1 MWLKTVLLIAFLF
14 QLVSLASAAEIVAM
28 RAYDHKEFHRLTLII
43 SQDVVFTAEKGDESL
58 VLKLRELAVKPLK
71 ELPSTEAIKVRSF
84 RQATDEAGAY
94 AALEVAMPAGS
105 TVKQTIKAG
114 PFRLILDI
122 YPPAGYAGKKETTPQ
137 VKAALMEQDA
147 SMVLA
152 FNDSWRWVYRKKII
166 DTLRADLYADGAAE
180 AFRASLGLD
189 AIDSIAVETQAAGHI
204 AALKSKGREADADLL
219 GEVMR
224 FYSSGQET
232 GLENSLRGS
241 SNKNIKGL
249 GYFLLAEYYEKKG
262 FFPEASGYYT
272 LAGRSAKDSLGP
284 LVMFRKA
291 RLVFFN
297 HKYSEAKG
305 LFKKALDAG
314 YTDARGWLA
323 TTCIIKG
330 ELDLAWSTF
339 IGLRTSGELDPVT
352 SLGLADMLLVK
363 GKYQEARFIFAS
375 MRTRYPKE
383 GLLSTYLVLREAD
396 AYFLEGKRSE
406 AVDLYTRTKEKLK
419 GEPWAIATLSLAD
432 AYFVIATREE
442 MEKAEKM
449 YAAIASGGFEGSAIA
464 NMRLVASRMALGR
477 HSKAYD
483 VIKNFH
489 AKYPTSPLRQ
499 DMNRVSSALFYS
511 WIDSL
516 IAKEEHLEA
525 VKLYTETPLTVPF
538 GKKAEVSLK
547 IGRSCKELGLLSEAV
562 RHLDIAVKIGDGATA
577 EEAMLLL
584 AGIYLDQNDGNGAGR
599 LMKAFGNRFPRT
611 KRTAEV
617 EMLAARLA
625 FINRDYQKSAG
636 LSAGSD
642 AALIAMKADSLSRTG
657 KAKEATQ
664 NFENAARTYSD
675 AGEKDAA
682 SSAWLRSADSRF
694 SSGDYR
700 GAAEAY
706 RKGMDSAGKDDKSW
720 ALYRLARCYSNL
732 GMKDEEAAAQKELK
746 AMGGEFGAWS
756 EKIFEKAK
764 SL

>member
-1 MWLKTVLLIAFLF
+1 
-14 QLVSLASAAEIVAM
+14 
-28 RAYDHKEFHRLTLII
+28 
-43 SQDVVFTAEKGDESL
+43 
-58 VLKLRELAVKPLK
+58 
-71 ELPSTEAIKVRSF
+71 
-84 RQATDEAGAY
+84 
-94 AALEVAMPAGS
+94 
-105 TVKQTIKAG
+105 
-114 PFRLILDI
+114 
-122 YPPAGYAGKKETTPQ
+122 
-137 VKAALMEQDA
+137 
-147 SMVLA
+147 
-152 FNDSWRWVYRKKII
+152 
-166 DTLRADLYADGAAE
+166 
-180 AFRASLGLD
+180 
-189 AIDSIAVETQAAGHI
+189 
-204 AALKSKGREADADLL
+204 
-219 GEVMR
+219 
-224 FYSSGQET
+224 
-232 GLENSLRGS
+232 
-241 SNKNIKGL
+241 
-249 GYFLLAEYYEKKG
+249 
-262 FFPEASGYYT
+262 
-272 LAGRSAKDSLGP
+272 
-284 LVMFRKA
+284 
-291 RLVFFN
+291 
-297 HKYSEAKG
+297 
-305 LFKKALDAG
+305 
-314 YTDARGWLA
+314 
-323 TTCIIKG
+323 
-330 ELDLAWSTF
+330 
-339 IGLRTSGELDPVT
+339 
-352 SLGLADMLLVK
+352 
-363 GKYQEARFIFAS
+363 
-375 MRTRYPKE
+375 
-383 GLLSTYLVLREAD
+383 
-396 AYFLEGKRSE
+396 
-406 AVDLYTRTKEKLK
+406 
-419 GEPWAIATLSLAD
+419 
-432 AYFVIATREE
+432 
-442 MEKAEKM
+442 
-449 YAAIASGGFEGSAIA
+449 
-464 NMRLVASRMALGR
+464 MALGR
-477 HSKAYD
+477 HSQAYD

-547 IGRSCKELGLLSEAV
+547 IGKSCKELGLLSEAV